1 MGRERERQRG
11 VGGEIEIRK
20 ERMQVWAGMRFRT
33 GTGLEPLRAVP
44 PLPGERAS
52 VFSAV
57 AAADMS

>member
-1 MGRERERQRG
+1 M
-11 VGGEIEIRK
+11 GGEIEIRK